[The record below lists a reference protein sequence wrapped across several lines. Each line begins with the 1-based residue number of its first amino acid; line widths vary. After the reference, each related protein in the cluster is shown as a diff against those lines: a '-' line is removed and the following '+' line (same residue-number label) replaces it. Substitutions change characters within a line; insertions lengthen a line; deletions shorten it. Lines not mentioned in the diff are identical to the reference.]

1 MKELIE
7 QRFNE
12 LIQQGLLLSRQTGG
26 DSYWVHDSSIPLFQ
40 TWLSSAVNL
49 IQMISPK
56 QSYHFNEC
64 NNIMQHEHLSQG
76 IPIIVYQRMYGLLA
90 SANEEWKRG
99 ILKGIQYIVAAE
111 TFDDFLDHASDYHKS
126 NKKIESSILASSV
139 LEDTIKKIALKN
151 NIPSKGISLE
161 PLIESIIYA
170 DIFTSVKGKRVKAY
184 SGIRNKA
191 LHAEWDE
198 FDIRD
203 IGEMIKGI
211 RELIENYL

>member
-1 MKELIE
+1 M
-7 QRFNE
+7 
-12 LIQQGLLLSRQTGG
+12 LLSRQTGG

-49 IQMISPK
+49 VQMISPK

-99 ILKGIQYIVAAE
+99 ILKDIQYIVAAE

-126 NKKIESSILASSV
+126 NKKVESSILASSV

-151 NIPSKGISLE
+151 NILSKGISLE
-161 PLIESIIYA
+161 PLIESIINA

>member
-26 DSYWVHDSSIPLFQ
+26 DSYWVDDSSIPLFQ

-99 ILKGIQYIVAAE
+99 ILKVIQYIVAAE

-126 NKKIESSILASSV
+126 NK
-139 LEDTIKKIALKN
+139 
-151 NIPSKGISLE
+151 
-161 PLIESIIYA
+161 
-170 DIFTSVKGKRVKAY
+170 R
-184 SGIRNKA
+184 
-191 LHAEWDE
+191 
-198 FDIRD
+198 
-203 IGEMIKGI
+203 
-211 RELIENYL
+211 